1 MKIRACEVVPEDI
14 EAVRAQDAEDIEDE
28 VLDVKSSISTST
40 MRIILNEEQVV
51 SENEEV
57 QEGLDEEHEGE
68 VARNSNDQLGANDE
82 IANETSSGPLVQN
95 DCNAESEA
103 NIQPE
108 TPNDINGAVND
119 DIEDREEVDFKDEDD
134 QEAEKAL
141 QKALADEVQ
150 ESNEVNEEDQVKSEI
165 SNGDGK
171 VSSIVE
177 DSGRESFSP
186 TEYSGSIQHEEPEE
200 EATIYDLDEDCEE
213 FEKQRIVSVFIIFL
227 RAGPF
232 QINLSKLK
240 LQKGC

>member
-1 MKIRACEVVPEDI
+1 MKIRACEIVPEDI
-14 EAVRAQDAEDIEDE
+14 EAVRAEDADARAEDAEDE

-57 QEGLDEEHEGE
+57 EEGLDEEHVGE
-68 VARNSNDQLGANDE
+68 AGRNSNEE
-82 IANETSSGPLVQN
+82 IANETSSDPLVQN

-165 SNGDGK
+165 SNEDGK

-200 EATIYDLDEDCEE
+200 EATLYDLDEDCEE
-213 FEKQRIVSVFIIFL
+213 FEKQRIVSVFIPLKDIRTEFTVSFL
-227 RAGPF
+227 
-232 QINLSKLK
+232 SVT
-240 LQKGC
+240 